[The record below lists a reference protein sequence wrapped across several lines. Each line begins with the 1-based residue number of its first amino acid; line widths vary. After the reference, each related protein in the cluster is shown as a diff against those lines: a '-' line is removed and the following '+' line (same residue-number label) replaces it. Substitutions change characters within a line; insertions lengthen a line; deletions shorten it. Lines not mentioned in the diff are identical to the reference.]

1 MPLLSIGIFN
11 FQLLVQEDIQNVS
24 ELVTIQYEIFPAASA
39 RQHLISSCNYLC
51 IHLKKKLR
59 EIILIFDTQFLVLLH
74 QTNVCVSFLEHYFLA
89 CTLFLWPELRC

>member
-24 ELVTIQYEIFPAASA
+24 ELITTQYEIFPAASA
-39 RQHLISSCNYLC
+39 SQHFISSCNHLC

-59 EIILIFDTQFLVLLH
+59 EIILIFDTRFLVLLH
-74 QTNVCVSFLEHYFLA
+74 QAKVCILSLEHYFLA
-89 CTLFLWPELRC
+89 CTLFLWPELRY